1 MSSSDIEA
9 LKSAVGAQT
18 DAELAGYLGI
28 TRTTI
33 SQWRLR
39 GKIPKKYKS
48 LLVNPTKEELRGS
61 LRKAFQIKFYGST
74 ENRLWISIALP
85 FIIERCDPND
95 DPLHLEEEFINILS
109 DAMRVCESRLKKVA
123 PDSEEDVRRIVDYLR
138 SSGSGSEP
146 K

>member
-39 GKIPKKYKS
+39 GKIPKKYKTLLITPS
-48 LLVNPTKEELRGS
+48 LDEIRGS
-61 LRKAFQIKFYGST
+61 LKNAFRIKFYGSV
-74 ENRLWISIALP
+74 ENKFWMAAALP
-85 FIIERCDPND
+85 LVIERCKAEKSPVDIEEELID
-95 DPLHLEEEFINILS
+95 ILSEAATFCELHL
-109 DAMRVCESRLKKVA
+109 KKAA
-123 PDSEEDVRRIVDYLR
+123 PENNEDVNQVIQHLR
-138 SSGSGSEP
+138 ASAVV